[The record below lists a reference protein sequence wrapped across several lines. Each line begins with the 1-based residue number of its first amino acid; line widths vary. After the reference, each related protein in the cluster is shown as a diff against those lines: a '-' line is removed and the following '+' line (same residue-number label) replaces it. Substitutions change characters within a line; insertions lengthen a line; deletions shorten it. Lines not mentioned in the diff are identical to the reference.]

1 MLNTRACQSTIKPS
15 QSMNGRLHGQPRNG
29 KFPMN
34 EESTSP
40 EDKKGRF
47 DWLHVSLLVLLTI
60 LVTVIVTVW
69 VVRVYLFPSEFKP
82 VTLSQQEEQVL
93 ERKLDWLGGLSS
105 NRKNTAGTQPKSG
118 LPALKPE
125 AYSEKGARREVN
137 FSEKEVNALLAKN
150 TDLAHKLAID
160 LSDDLVS
167 AKLLIPVD
175 PDFPVLGGKIIR
187 ARAGVELAYQNRR
200 PVVVLKGI
208 SIMGVPLPNAWMGG
222 IKNVDLIHEFG
233 EDEGFWKAFAD
244 GVDYINVEDGKL
256 TVKLKE

>member
-1 MLNTRACQSTIKPS
+1 
-15 QSMNGRLHGQPRNG
+15 MNDTTPRE
-29 KFPMN
+29 KEP
-34 EESTSP
+34 
-40 EDKKGRF
+40 GRF

-60 LVTVIVTVW
+60 LVTVIATVW

-82 VTLSQQEEQVL
+82 VTLSQKEEQVL
-93 ERKLDWLGGLSS
+93 ERKLDWLEGFSS
-105 NRKNTAGTQPKSG
+105 SRPATRSPSSS
-118 LPALKPE
+118 LPPLKPE
-125 AYSEKGARREVN
+125 AYSEEGAKREVN
-137 FSEKEVNALLAKN
+137 FSEKEINALLAKN

-187 ARAGVELAYQNRR
+187 ARAGVELAYQNGR

-222 IKNVDLIHEFG
+222 IKNVDLIREFG
-233 EDEGFWKAFAD
+233 ENRGFWKAFAD
-244 GVDYINVEDGKL
+244 GVDYIEVDDGKL

>member
-1 MLNTRACQSTIKPS
+1 
-15 QSMNGRLHGQPRNG
+15 
-29 KFPMN
+29 MN
-34 EESTSP
+34 EAPTTP

-60 LVTVIVTVW
+60 LVTVIATVW
-69 VVRVYLFPSEFKP
+69 VVKVYLFPSEFKP
-82 VTLSQQEEQVL
+82 VTLSQKEEQVL
-93 ERKLDWLGGLSS
+93 ERKLDWLGGFSS
-105 NRKNTAGTQPKSG
+105 SRKNTTDIPPESA
-118 LPALKPE
+118 LPPLKPE
-125 AYSEKGARREVN
+125 AYSEEGTKREVH
-137 FSEKEVNALLAKN
+137 FSEKEINALLAKN

-187 ARAGVELAYQNRR
+187 ARAGVEMAYQNRR

-222 IKNVDLIHEFG
+222 IKNVDLINEFG
-233 EDEGFWKAFAD
+233 EDKGFWKAFAD
-244 GVDYINVEDGKL
+244 GIDYIDVEDGKL

>member
-1 MLNTRACQSTIKPS
+1 
-15 QSMNGRLHGQPRNG
+15 MNDDTTN
-29 KFPMN
+29 
-34 EESTSP
+34 P
-40 EDKKGRF
+40 EVKQGRF

-60 LVTVIVTVW
+60 LVTVIATVW
-69 VVRVYLFPSEFKP
+69 VVKVYLFPSEFKP
-82 VTLSQQEEQVL
+82 VTLSQKEEQVL
-93 ERKLDWLGGLSS
+93 ERKLDWLGGFSPGHQTPTT
-105 NRKNTAGTQPKSG
+105 RDNTR
-118 LPALKPE
+118 LPPLEPE
-125 AYSEKGARREVN
+125 AYSEKDAKREVH
-137 FSEKEVNALLAKN
+137 FSEKEINALLAKN

-187 ARAGVELAYQNRR
+187 ARAGVELAYQNAR

-222 IKNVDLIHEFG
+222 IKNVDLISEFG
-233 EDEGFWKAFAD
+233 ENKGFWKAFAD
-244 GVDYINVEDGKL
+244 GVDYIEVEDGKL